1 MFNLL
6 SQWERNASKSCWNY
20 IKKINT
26 YLTHTHAKIKRKK
39 YKNSPPSKWSNS
51 KLLTKQL
58 SVSRD
63 SPSYTTGW
71 FGLETRWLSSK
82 GGGVGDVAARG
93 WFSNPMGQ
101 RIPRLQLSIEHSR
114 VCIVAR
120 QSSRSD
126 TSYCIV
132 QAIPLSIQSTR
143 NLLFSLSRDC
153 RFAQDRTIEN
163 LLKEHWNFVVVK

>member
-1 MFNLL
+1 MIEFQTFDQTAFRVARFAELYHWLVWPWDTMALL
-6 SQWERNASKSCWNY
+6 ER
-20 IKKINT
+20 
-26 YLTHTHAKIKRKK
+26 R
-39 YKNSPPSKWSNS
+39 
-51 KLLTKQL
+51 
-58 SVSRD
+58 
-63 SPSYTTGW
+63 
-71 FGLETRWLSSK
+71 
-82 GGGVGDVAARG
+82 GVGDVAARG

-153 RFAQDRTIEN
+153 RFAQSGSNNRKSFKGT
-163 LLKEHWNFVVVK
+163 LKFCCCKISKKNKKKKQKDPSPELNNRGRRRKKCDEWGNNARRG